1 MKNTLTRGA
10 QIRRARRPVSGPVA
24 ASVAVLTTSV
34 ALGGCAAVGSPP
46 ASPATNCP
54 GLTAADYA
62 AAPVLRRLRV
72 YTDPKTGD
80 SAIAETPMPAK
91 RTPLFKTGQI
101 LLEYNFGKSSKVQ
114 IVVGPPNLDIAMK
127 PTPYRESFL
136 VLEGSFTMKL
146 GDGSVHEL
154 RPGDMTDFEDTDAR
168 IGHGG
173 RTGPCGYV
181 SLNIVP

>member
-1 MKNTLTRGA
+1 MKFKMPAFFIVPTA
-10 QIRRARRPVSGPVA
+10 MM
-24 ASVAVLTTSV
+24 
-34 ALGGCAAVGSPP
+34 ALSGCAAPP
-46 ASPATNCP
+46 TPPTTSCP

-80 SAIAETPMPAK
+80 SAVAETLMPAK

-146 GDGSVHEL
+146 GDGSTHEL
-154 RPGDMTDFEDTDAR
+154 RPGDMTDFEDTEAR